1 MYGTTMKNY
10 NNRASVTKDVKRG
23 WFSRKIRAKE
33 NKKAKKDEDTRYLKL
48 ESTEEVKNA
57 NAAEYETEKPAFSK
71 KDFPIP
77 SVVVTVLMTMMLLVV
92 AVGLLGV

>member
-10 NNRASVTKDVKRG
+10 SARRASDFEDEKKVRASKKDKKV
-23 WFSRKIRAKE
+23 RKLE
-33 NKKAKKDEDTRYLKL
+33 DEDTRYVKMKP
-48 ESTEEVKNA
+48 SKTDVVNDVEEQV
-57 NAAEYETEKPAFSK
+57 EVDTGFSR

-77 SVVVTVLMTMMLLVV
+77 SVVITVLTTMMLLVV